1 MVQHPRRQLLAA
13 GLALAVGGCSSETDN
28 QTSSTQTQN
37 PAPEPASP
45 TTHSAPTTD
54 SSAEDESSAEIT
66 PKVCLGNAAPISIEV
81 ADSGENVSVTTLQ
94 EPTDAV
100 NTAALDYSERI
111 IETAAEHGMN
121 VLHSILEDKSLLGP
135 GIIVSQ
141 RTFRHDSLTCPE
153 REKIIPTKEQW
164 GGEVAPTVTHEHYY
178 SRSGELLVD
187 PEPTYEE
194 IQAAAPVMAR
204 VELHS
209 DDESHTTLLP
219 VICRKQS
226 SQDL

>member
-1 MVQHPRRQLLAA
+1 MAQYPRRQLLAA
-13 GLALAVGGCSSETDN
+13 GLAFAVGGCSSETGN
-28 QTSSTQTQN
+28 QSPSTQTQN
-37 PAPEPASP
+37 SAPEPASP

-81 ADSGENVSVTTLQ
+81 ADSGENVTVTTLQ

-111 IETAAEHGMN
+111 INTAAEHGMN
-121 VLHSILEDKSLLGP
+121 VLHSILDDKSLLGP

-141 RTFRHDSLTCPE
+141 HTFRHDSLTCPE

-164 GGEVAPTVTHEHYY
+164 GEEVAPTVTHEHYY
-178 SRSGELLVD
+178 SRSGELLVN

-194 IQAAAPVMAR
+194 IQAATPAMAR

-209 DDESHTTLLP
+209 DDESQTTILP

-226 SQDL
+226 SQEL